1 MAERVLLFSVTK
13 GDCDWQYVRGRGKG
27 GQKRNK
33 TSSAVR
39 CTHRN
44 SGAVGYAEDGRS
56 QLQNRKTAFRKMA
69 ESKKFKAW
77 HRLEVSR
84 KTGQEKIIQ
93 AAVDKAMRE
102 VRVEVKEDGKWIQG

>member
-1 MAERVLLFSVTK
+1 MSKRELLFSVTK

-39 CTHRN
+39 CTHKD
-44 SGAVGYAEDGRS
+44 SGATGYAEDGRS
-56 QLQNRKTAFRKMA
+56 QLQNRKTAFLKMA

-93 AAVDKAMRE
+93 AAVDRAMKE
-102 VRVEVKEDGKWIQG
+102 IKVEVKEDDKWVNE

>member
-1 MAERVLLFSVTK
+1 
-13 GDCDWQYVRGRGKG
+13 
-27 GQKRNK
+27 
-33 TSSAVR
+33 
-39 CTHRN
+39 
-44 SGAVGYAEDGRS
+44 
-56 QLQNRKTAFRKMA
+56 MA